1 MNVITGYCFG
11 LAFIGICLIYYNL
24 FRKLPIATEDGG
36 TSLVHIVSK
45 SYVRITM
52 NEAEID
58 AGWNFFEDSVSAI
71 KYFEEHKWRSDAK
84 YGIMTVYKELWE
96 ITKNNDSN
104 KDSERIF
111 FEDSVE
117 AIDYEVSSRI
127 ARHELS

>member
-1 MNVITGYCFG
+1 MNVITGYCF
-11 LAFIGICLIYYNL
+11 
-24 FRKLPIATEDGG
+24 
-36 TSLVHIVSK
+36 VSK

>member
-1 MNVITGYCFG
+1 M
-11 LAFIGICLIYYNL
+11 
-24 FRKLPIATEDGG
+24 
-36 TSLVHIVSK
+36 
-45 SYVRITM
+45 
-52 NEAEID
+52 
-58 AGWNFFEDSVSAI
+58 
-71 KYFEEHKWRSDAK
+71 
-84 YGIMTVYKELWE
+84 YKELWE